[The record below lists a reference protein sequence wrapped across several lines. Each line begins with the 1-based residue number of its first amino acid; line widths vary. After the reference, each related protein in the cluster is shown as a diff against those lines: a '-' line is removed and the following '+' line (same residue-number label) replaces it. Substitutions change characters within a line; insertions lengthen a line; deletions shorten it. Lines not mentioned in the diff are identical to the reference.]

1 MPAIQLMPV
10 SGTDAVQTA
19 DTSGARTQKAQGLQG
34 TFTNY
39 MRQNSSNMMQTAKQQ
54 NVMPK
59 ADVKTQGTDSGLQQ
73 QYEQCQG
80 KAAVQAEKVS
90 SADGAQSTDA
100 DTVAEAAGEAV
111 EEIKEILKENLGVS
125 DEQIEAAMELLGLT
139 QADLLNPQQL
149 TALAAQLTGNEN
161 PGMMLFHENFQQVLA
176 DVNTVTQE
184 LLNELGISMD
194 ELVTKLTEAAEVPV
208 QPQETAD
215 FVQTL
220 TAEEAQPDSNVQILT
235 GQEHTAPETAAETV
249 KTAETD
255 LPKEAAGMQ
264 AQKTEVTEEAQ
275 TQQSQTGQEETVQTQ
290 KAAPVQQEETGQEQS
305 QAGQEETADGG
316 QEQTLMQ
323 KQNVT
328 ENPHFEFGADVQH
341 AQHAVQTPQTP
352 QNVQTQ
358 APLPQIPMQEVIDQ
372 IVEYTRINLSQD
384 TKSIEMQL
392 NPENLGKV
400 YLHVTEKQGTVTA
413 QLTAQNENIKEALVQ
428 QAAILKENLNQQGIK
443 VDAVEVSAGAH
454 EFESNLEKDAHG
466 QEEQARQQE
475 EQNTRRSRRSI
486 HLNDDG
492 GISGMDGLSGLMS
505 EEEQLVAR
513 IMRDNGNNVDFKA

>member
-10 SGTDAVQTA
+10 SGSDAVQTA
-19 DTSGARTQKAQGLQG
+19 ETSGAKTQKTQGLQG

-39 MRQNSSNMMQTAKQQ
+39 MRQNSSSMMQTSKQQ

-59 ADVKTQGTDSGLQQ
+59 ADVKTQGTDSSVQQ

-80 KAAVQAEKVS
+80 KAAAQADKVS
-90 SADGAQSTDA
+90 SADGTQSADT
-100 DTVAEAAGEAV
+100 DTVAETVDEAV
-111 EEIKEILKENLGVS
+111 EEIKEILKENLGVD

-149 TALAAQLTGNEN
+149 TALAAQLTGSEN

-176 DVNTVTQE
+176 DVNAVTQD
-184 LLNELGISMD
+184 LLKELGISMD
-194 ELVTKLTEAAEVPV
+194 ELVTKLSETTAADV

-220 TAEEAQPDSNVQILT
+220 TAETQPQETVQP
-235 GQEHTAPETAAETV
+235 QQVQVQPETAEN
-249 KTAETD
+249 TAES
-255 LPKEAAGMQ
+255 A
-264 AQKTEVTEEAQ
+264 KTEVPKETASVQVQNTAQTEEAQ
-275 TQQSQTGQEETVQTQ
+275 PGQDQVQEEVQPQQVKQVQQEKTGQDQSQTGQ
-290 KAAPVQQEETGQEQS
+290 G
-305 QAGQEETADGG
+305 ETAENSQD
-316 QEQTLMQ
+316 QTLMQ
-323 KQNVT
+323 KQTVT
-328 ENPHFEFGADVQH
+328 ETSHMEFSA
-341 AQHAVQTPQTP
+341 
-352 QNVQTQ
+352 NVQPQETAVHAPQAQQNTAAQ

-372 IVEYTRINLSQD
+372 IVEYTKINLSQD

-400 YLHVTEKQGTVTA
+400 YLHVSEKQGTVTA

-443 VDAVEVSAGAH
+443 VDAVEVSAGTH
-454 EFESNLEKDAHG
+454 EFESNLEKDA
-466 QEEQARQQE
+466 QSQQEQARQQE
-475 EQNTRRSRRSI
+475 EQNTRRSRRNI
-486 HLNDDG
+486 NLNDLN
-492 GISGMDGLSGLMS
+492 GISGIDGLSGLMS
-505 EEEQLVAR
+505 EEERLAAQ